1 MSLKLKSKNL
11 LSHWG
16 NWALGHPFTI
26 VVLIVMLA
34 GGALQYTG
42 NNLSVNT
49 DTTEL
54 IAPDA
59 PFQQNR
65 RKVEKL
71 FAQDTHTLLLVLES
85 ETPELTKAAT
95 SRLERLLSANK
106 DLIKSVY
113 APNDTEFFHRNGLLY
128 LENNDLQT
136 VSNSLSQAQPFI
148 GRISQEPDLNGFFSV
163 FEDALGSTD
172 KTQELPTDI
181 SSLID
186 KVSDTLH
193 KSINAGAGLMSWET
207 LIAEKKMT
215 GKHSDNGFILV
226 TPVLD
231 FTQIRPAEKAIL
243 GIREAIASI
252 QEPNLPEVKVW
263 ITGEV
268 GLEDDEL
275 AGMSAGTFTASLFS
289 IVLVVAILLVAYQSM
304 LLTVATFI
312 TLAMGMIF
320 CGAFAAFSVKE
331 LNLISVAF
339 AVSNM
344 GLGVEYA
351 IHFCLRYRDNLTL
364 HVNKERAIRSTLV
377 STAPSLLLCAGTTA
391 IGLYA
396 FIPTDYKGVSELG
409 LLAGTSLFICLL
421 VTLALLPAL
430 LTLLPAMSQAEA
442 KSHHPFLQ
450 TLSEKLAAL
459 TLHYAKPI
467 TIGTAVLAVVSIILV
482 LQVKTD
488 FNPINLRD
496 PNTESVIAFKNL
508 LKDPDTSP
516 MTLTVLAENEQK
528 AKDLQQK
535 IEQLPSVDKT
545 ISLFDFIPSHQEDKL
560 AIIEEMAL
568 LLGSQ
573 AQGFPPLRYDVDP
586 TAAIKRVINTIDKVL
601 PTKTD
606 AHEISSLTH
615 FKKEL
620 QDVLTELDTR
630 LQPNRRLFIENIQTA
645 LLGTLPNAINE
656 LLDSLNAQEITLTGL
671 PSELRERWL
680 SKEGIYRIQIF
691 PKHNLDDLT
700 DLQTFI
706 TEVQTIAPETTDLP
720 ILYWESMKEV
730 IAAFQQAIIIALIT
744 IALLL
749 YAIRRNV
756 TDTLLVMAPL
766 ILAGL
771 FTMASAVITG
781 TPINFANIIALP
793 LLLGLGVD
801 NGIHMVE
808 KLHHSM
814 SEEQNIYQ
822 SSTARAMFYGAL
834 TTASSF
840 LGLAFSPHQ
849 GIASMGL
856 IITMGIFW
864 IMTSTFII
872 LPALSKLVLKHAD

>member
-1 MSLKLKSKNL
+1 MSLKLKLNNF

-16 NWALGHPFTI
+16 NWALGHPYT
-26 VVLIVMLA
+26 VLLLIIMLSA
-34 GGALQYTG
+34 GALQYTG
-42 NNLSVNT
+42 NNLSINT
-49 DTTEL
+49 DTAEL

-65 RKVEKL
+65 RKFEKL
-71 FAQDTHTLLLVLES
+71 FAQDMHTLLLVVGS

-95 SRLERLLSANK
+95 KRLARLLSANQ
-106 DLIKSVY
+106 DNIAAVY

-128 LENNDLQT
+128 LDSNDLQT

-148 GRISQEPDLNGFFSV
+148 GRISQEPDLNGFFSI

-172 KTQELPTDI
+172 KTQELPVDM
-181 SSLID
+181 SALID
-186 KVSDTLH
+186 KVSQTIH
-193 KSINAGAGLMSWET
+193 KSINADAGLMSWET
-207 LIAEKKMT
+207 LIAEKKLT
-215 GKHSDNGFILV
+215 GKRPDNGFILV
-226 TPVLD
+226 TPKFD
-231 FTQIRPAEKAIL
+231 YSQIRPAENAIIDIRKAVA
-243 GIREAIASI
+243 GI

-275 AGMSAGTFTASLFS
+275 SGMSAGTFTASIFS
-289 IVLVVAILLVAYQSM
+289 IVLVCAILLVAYNSI

-312 TLAMGMIF
+312 TLALGMVF

-351 IHFCLRYRDNLTL
+351 IHFCLRYRDNLTH
-364 HVNKERAIRSTLV
+364 HVDKDRAIRNTLI

-421 VTLALLPAL
+421 VTLIALPVLLKLLPA
-430 LTLLPAMSQAEA
+430 SKKAETP
-442 KSHHPFLQ
+442 SNHRLLQ
-450 TLSEKLAAL
+450 TLSENMATL

-467 TIGTAVLAVVSIILV
+467 TIITGILALASIAMVLRVE
-482 LQVKTD
+482 TD

-508 LKDPDTSP
+508 LKDPNTSP
-516 MTLTVLAENEQK
+516 MTLTVLAESEQK
-528 AKDLQQK
+528 AKEIQQK
-535 IEQLPSVDKT
+535 IETLPSVDKT
-545 ISLFDFIPSHQEDKL
+545 ISLFDFIPTGQEDKL
-560 AIIEEMAL
+560 TVIEEMAM

-573 AQGFPPLRYDVDP
+573 SQGFPALKYDVDP
-586 TAAIKRVINTIDKVL
+586 STAIKRVISTIDKVL
-601 PTKTD
+601 PNKTD
-606 AHEISSLTH
+606 AHEITSLTH
-615 FKKEL
+615 FKDEL
-620 QDVLTELDTR
+620 QDVLVELDTR
-630 LQPNRRLFIENIQTA
+630 LQPNRRLFIEDIQTA
-645 LLGTLPNAINE
+645 LLGTLPNAMNE
-656 LLDSLNAQEITLTGL
+656 LLSSLNAKEITLADL
-671 PSELRERWL
+671 PTELRERWL
-680 SKEGIYRIQIF
+680 SKDGVYRIQIF
-691 PKHNLDDLT
+691 PKQDLNNLDNLE
-700 DLQTFI
+700 TFI

-720 ILYWESMKEV
+720 IMYWESMKEV

-756 TDTLLVMAPL
+756 TDTLLVMTPL

-771 FTMASAVITG
+771 FTMASAVATG

-808 KLHHSM
+808 KLHHSL

-840 LGLAFSPHQ
+840 AGLAFSPHQ

-856 IITMGIFW
+856 IITIGIFW
-864 IMTSTFII
+864 IMICTFII
-872 LPALSKLVLKHAD
+872 LPALSKLVLKNVE